1 MIERPAHLSKFEFVI
16 LSSLRAVQLLRG
28 STPRITSVHKRVVIA
43 QMEVA
48 SGLVVRAD
56 DLPPLGVLPR

>member
-1 MIERPAHLSKFEFVI
+1 MVERPAHLSKFEFVI
-16 LSSLRAVQLLRG
+16 LSSLRAVQLLNG

-48 SGLVVRAD
+48 NGLVVRSD
-56 DLPPLGVLPR
+56 NLPPIEAPPH

>member
-1 MIERPAHLSKFEFVI
+1 MIERPSHLSKFEFVT

-28 STPRITSVHKRVVIA
+28 CIPRIASGHKRVVIA

-56 DLPPLGVLPR
+56 DFPPDDSIPR